1 MKDDIINNFNEYI
14 SKYVKSDRVNHAYLI
29 ETNYSDRV
37 KLATIL
43 AQRID
48 SFDSNLS
55 IEEYEKMDD
64 LSIID
69 PDENVIK
76 TEDIENLKEKFMTKS
91 LTGNKRIYI
100 INNADKMN
108 MYAANKL
115 LKFLEEPEDDII
127 AILTTYNKNK
137 IIDTIVSRCQI
148 LRFFIDENKF
158 DKYDKDYIDELFEF
172 VLNIEEN
179 KEKAIAF
186 QNRYDIK
193 KLSERKYLQE
203 FLNNILYIY
212 DDVIKL
218 INNKK
223 IEFFKDYVDELK
235 IISEKNTMESIKNKI
250 NAINFCIDRLEY
262 NPNIKLL
269 IDKLII
275 MMSGV
280 DLNA

>member
-14 SKYVKSDRVNHAYLI
+14 SKYVKSDRINHAYLI

-148 LRFFIDENKF
+148 LRFFIYENKF

-172 VLNIEEN
+172 VLNIEKN

-186 QNRYDIK
+186 QNRYDVK

-275 MMSGV
+275 KMSGV

>member
-14 SKYVKSDRVNHAYLI
+14 SKYVKSDRINHAYLI

>member
-55 IEEYEKMDD
+55 IEEYEKIDD

-223 IEFFKDYVDELK
+223 IEFFKDYVEELK

>member
-186 QNRYDIK
+186 QNKYDIK